1 MKTAVVYYSMSGNT
15 AQTAEKIAAQLDADL
30 YRIAPVKAYPDAGA
44 KKFIWGGKSALM
56 GETPPLQPYVFP
68 AAAYDRVIFGT
79 PVWASCYAPP
89 LRTFIREQAQ
99 ALQGKT
105 FAAFA
110 CQGGS
115 GADKALKKLRITL
128 GIDKFAAVL
137 ALNDPK
143 DRPAPENDKR
153 IADFCRLVNEE

>member
-1 MKTAVVYYSMSGNT
+1 MKTVIVYYSMSGNT
-15 AQTAEKIAAQLDADL
+15 AQTAEKIAAQLGADL
-30 YRIAPVKAYPDAGA
+30 LRIAPVTAYPDAGA

-56 GETPPLQPYVFP
+56 GEAPRLQPYKFN
-68 AAAYDRVIFGT
+68 AADYDRVIFGT

-89 LRTFIREQAQ
+89 LRTFIKENAP
-99 ALQGKT
+99 ALQGKP
-105 FAAFA
+105 FAAYA

-115 GADKALKKLRITL
+115 GADKALKKLRISL
-128 GIDKFAAVL
+128 GIEKFAAVL

-153 IADFCRLVNEE
+153 IADFCKLLKAE